1 MPVRPPAAPGV
12 PLPARVSA
20 WFRRWGPILPLLF
33 AEGIVWAGF
42 GALLPIMPLY
52 FTDHGTDL
60 PTLGLIIAAWPAVR
74 IVTEPVFGWLA
85 DRVPRIPLMVVRI
98 PMDALEA
105 IRRRR
110 SVRQFTDRPV
120 SDEDLDELLRLALLA
135 PTGGMQQAWSLL
147 VVRDAQ
153 KRARLA
159 ELVMRG
165 GAEYFRI
172 ARPPA
177 EGASDE
183 DHAAWARGYAETAL
197 GTYPM
202 VPVWVLCLRVP
213 RNAYPAVDDR
223 DFERDADITSVAFML
238 ENLMVAARAK
248 GLGTVPTVF
257 QWFVEDEVR
266 ALFGLPDEV
275 EVPLLTPL
283 GHPVQF
289 PEGLPPALAKIRRPW
304 RTLVHDDAWGATRA

>member
-1 MPVRPPAAPGV
+1 
-12 PLPARVSA
+12 
-20 WFRRWGPILPLLF
+20 
-33 AEGIVWAGF
+33 
-42 GALLPIMPLY
+42 
-52 FTDHGTDL
+52 
-60 PTLGLIIAAWPAVR
+60 
-74 IVTEPVFGWLA
+74 
-85 DRVPRIPLMVVRI
+85 
-98 PMDALEA
+98 MDALEA
-105 IRRRR
+105 IRKRR

-147 VVRDAQ
+147 VVRDAER
-153 KRARLA
+153 RAKLA

-165 GAEYFRI
+165 GAEYFRT

-177 EGASDE
+177 EGASPE

-202 VPVWVLCLRVP
+202 VPVWILALRVP
-213 RNAYPAVDDR
+213 RGAFPAVEHR

-257 QWFVEDEVR
+257 QWFVEDELR
-266 ALFGLPDEV
+266 ALFELPDEV
-275 EVPLLTPL
+275 EIPLLTPL
-283 GHPVQF
+283 GYPLQF
-289 PEGLPPALAKIRRPW
+289 PEALPPALAATRRPW
-304 RTLVHDDAWGATRA
+304 RTLVHDDRWGATRA

>member
-1 MPVRPPAAPGV
+1 
-12 PLPARVSA
+12 
-20 WFRRWGPILPLLF
+20 
-33 AEGIVWAGF
+33 
-42 GALLPIMPLY
+42 
-52 FTDHGTDL
+52 
-60 PTLGLIIAAWPAVR
+60 
-74 IVTEPVFGWLA
+74 
-85 DRVPRIPLMVVRI
+85 
-98 PMDALEA
+98 MDALEA
-105 IRRRR
+105 IRKRR

-135 PTGGMQQAWSLL
+135 PTGGMQQAWGIL
-147 VVRDAQ
+147 VVRDAA
-153 KRARLA
+153 KRAKLA

-165 GAEYFRI
+165 GGEYFRI

-177 EGASDE
+177 ANTSPE

-197 GTYPM
+197 GTYPE
-202 VPVWVLCLRVP
+202 VPVWLLCLRVP
-213 RNAYPAVDDR
+213 RNAYPTVDDR
-223 DFERDADITSVAFML
+223 GFERDADITSVAFML

-283 GHPVQF
+283 GYPARF
-289 PEGLPPALAKIRRPW
+289 PEGLPPALAAIRRPW